1 MIKEMGNPTQ
11 KQVEVP
17 SWFCAAGPEK
27 KEIESEVCVRQSDN
41 W

>member
-1 MIKEMGNPTQ
+1 MIKETGNPTQ

-17 SWFCAAGPEK
+17 SWFCAAGLEK
-27 KEIESEVCVRQSDN
+27 KEIEAEVCIHQSDD